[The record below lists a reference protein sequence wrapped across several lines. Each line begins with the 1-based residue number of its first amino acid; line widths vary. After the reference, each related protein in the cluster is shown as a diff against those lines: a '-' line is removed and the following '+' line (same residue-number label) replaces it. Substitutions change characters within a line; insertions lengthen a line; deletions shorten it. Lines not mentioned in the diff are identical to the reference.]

1 VDNKT
6 LEKKEVLRKKKGEA
20 KTREKT
26 LVFFK
31 VTKKKSR
38 QKHRADH
45 ITLVKQY
52 Y

>member
-1 VDNKT
+1 MDNKT
-6 LEKKEVLRKKKGEA
+6 LEKKEVLRKK
-20 KTREKT
+20 REKQKQEKNAC
-26 LVFFK
+26 FFSK

-38 QKHRADH
+38 QKHCADH